1 MNVQKQFEV
10 AKETG
15 CLYLSNM
22 NLRFLPPIPE
32 YVHELHCDNNK
43 LNYLPTLPSSLR
55 RLSCNNNFLLSLPRL
70 PKNLI
75 FLHCSNNKLRS
86 LPSLPK
92 NLLELDCPFNRIDR
106 LPKLPSQIYFL
117 RVSHNRLRYLPLL
130 PDSLSIP
137 CMFEVDSSPNL
148 DKFTYII
155 YHNNLWNPLFETYLE
170 KGIKH
175 GVRAYHE
182 DVKSR
187 LQNIAA
193 LQTVDAINSD
203 VLACVGSF
211 LSGKHGHV
219 LQQTKFLL
227 DMIE

>member
-1 MNVQKQFEV
+1 MQTQLDI

-22 NLRFLPPIPE
+22 NLLSLPFLPE
-32 YVHELHCDNNK
+32 YVQELHCDNNR
-43 LNYLPTLPSSLR
+43 LSFLPTLPSSLR
-55 RLSCNNNFLLSLPRL
+55 RLSCNNNFLRNL
-70 PKNLI
+70 PKLPKSLL
-75 FLHCSNNKLRS
+75 FLHCSKNYLNA

-92 NLLELDCPFNRIDR
+92 NLLELDCPFNRIYR
-106 LPKLPSQIYFL
+106 FPKLPSQLYFL
-117 RVSHNRLRYLPLL
+117 RVSHNRLQYLPLL

-137 CMFEVDSSPNL
+137 CVFEVDPTPEF
-148 DKFTYII
+148 DKFAYII
-155 YHNNLWNPLFETYLE
+155 YHDNAWNPLFEKHVA

-175 GVRAYHE
+175 GVPAYHE
-182 DVKSR
+182 DVAKR

-193 LQTVDAINSD
+193 LQTLCTFNDD
-203 VLACVGSF
+203 VLACASSF
-211 LSGKHGHV
+211 LSGKRGHV